1 MTIYYLHGFN
11 SDGGSWKAAALAKH
25 FPAATIHAP
34 DLPADPEEV
43 MNQLI
48 GTIGTVTEG
57 TVFFGTSLGGFYALC
72 LAAHYAC
79 PAFLFNPSLIPHETL
94 QRGIGEWTTFTKQ
107 RPYHFKAEYLSV
119 MERQYAAYR
128 AKIDPAL
135 LHFFLAEDDDILDL
149 RPVPETYP
157 NAAHIRWYPN
167 TGHRFD
173 KFERALRDIK
183 KAGLLD

>member
-11 SDGGSWKAAALAKH
+11 SDGDSWKATALAKH
-25 FPAATIHAP
+25 FPQAAVHAP
-34 DLPADPEEV
+34 DLPADPAEV
-43 MNQLI
+43 MRQLTAMI
-48 GTIGTVTEG
+48 GEVAED

-72 LAAHYAC
+72 LSAYYAR

-94 QRGIGEWTTFTKQ
+94 HRGIGEWTTFTKQ
-107 RPYHFKAEYLSV
+107 RPYHFKLAYLPV
-119 MERQYAAYR
+119 LEGQYTAYR
-128 AKIDPAL
+128 QNIDPAL

-149 RPVPETYP
+149 SSIPQTYP
-157 NAAHIRWYPN
+157 NAATLRWYPN

-183 KAGLLD
+183 KAGLLG